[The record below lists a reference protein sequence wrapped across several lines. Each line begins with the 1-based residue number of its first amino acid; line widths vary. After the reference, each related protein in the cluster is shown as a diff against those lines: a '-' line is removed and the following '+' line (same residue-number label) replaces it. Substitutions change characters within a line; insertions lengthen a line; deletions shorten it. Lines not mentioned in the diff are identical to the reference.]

1 MSKSKLILISLGV
14 ALFALLLVYSYIY
27 KKEKELLSLA
37 TPVKVVV
44 TVKDIPEG
52 SVLDDSFVEVVE
64 VPKTFVQPG
73 ALSEVVEVLDRETA
87 VPLLKGAQ
95 VLDSFFRPAG
105 DEGVARKIP
114 ADKRAYSIAINEV
127 TAVAGLVR
135 PGDFVDVVVT
145 AQTGAVQQGRPVADS
160 SLAGLLLQNVLVL
173 AVNQRSTAGGG
184 PRVTPRQQAE
194 GGLASGIVSGSE
206 ASQTSEGVRT
216 MTLALT
222 AEDVQKV
229 ALAQEIGNLS
239 VALRSSWQKAEPPLP
254 LANVTAQQ
262 VLGTEKTVVPRSR
275 PVWTEFRGTEEFQM
289 R

>member
-44 TVKDIPEG
+44 AVKDIPEG
-52 SVLDDSFVEVVE
+52 AMLDESFVDVVE
-64 VPKTFVQPG
+64 VPKNFVQPG
-73 ALSEVVEVLDRETA
+73 ALSEVAEVLDRETA
-87 VPLLKGAQ
+87 VPLLKGSQ
-95 VLDSFFRPAG
+95 ILDSFFRSAG
-105 DEGVARKIP
+105 DEGVARKVP
-114 ADKRAYSIAINEV
+114 ADKRAYSIAVNEV

-145 AQTGAVQQGRPVADS
+145 AQTGAVQQGRAVADS
-160 SLAGLLLQNVLVL
+160 SLARLLLQNVLVL

-194 GGLASGIVSGSE
+194 GGLASGIVSGAE
-206 ASQTSEGVRT
+206 VGQASEGMRT

-229 ALAQEIGNLS
+229 ALAQEIGSLS
-239 VALRSSWQKAEPPLP
+239 VALRSSWQKAETPLP

-275 PVWTEFRGTEEFQM
+275 PVWTEFRGSEEFQM

>member
-44 TVKDIPEG
+44 AVKDIPEG

-95 VLDSFFRPAG
+95 VLDSFFRSAG
-105 DEGVARKIP
+105 DEGVARKVP

-160 SLAGLLLQNVLVL
+160 SLARLLC
-173 AVNQRSTAGGG
+173 
-184 PRVTPRQQAE
+184 
-194 GGLASGIVSGSE
+194 
-206 ASQTSEGVRT
+206 
-216 MTLALT
+216 
-222 AEDVQKV
+222 
-229 ALAQEIGNLS
+229 
-239 VALRSSWQKAEPPLP
+239 
-254 LANVTAQQ
+254 
-262 VLGTEKTVVPRSR
+262 KTCSCWP
-275 PVWTEFRGTEEFQM
+275 
-289 R
+289 